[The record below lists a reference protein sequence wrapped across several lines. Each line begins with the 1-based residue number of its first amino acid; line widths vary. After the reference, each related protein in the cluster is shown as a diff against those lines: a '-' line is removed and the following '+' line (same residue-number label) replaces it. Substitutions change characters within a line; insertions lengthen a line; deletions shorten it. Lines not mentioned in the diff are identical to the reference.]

1 MSHLAH
7 RQPGYDLLSGHGI
20 EIGALHQPAAIPEH
34 CHIEY
39 CDAASR
45 EEAAA
50 LFPEL
55 DINSLV
61 PVTYISDLDTQG
73 LSIFEENRF
82 DFVILNHVIEH
93 VANPI
98 KVVEELFRVT
108 KPQGIVVLSA
118 PDKEF
123 CFDKKRAL
131 TPYEHV
137 LEEYKNNVTEVTEE
151 HYIDFL
157 KGVHPHVFNFSK
169 EDLQNNID
177 MVRNRREH
185 AHVWDSASFT
195 EFMAKTFELLNIQ
208 ADCRFLSLAD
218 QNQFEYFSVWE
229 KQ

>member
-7 RQPGYDLLSGHGI
+7 RSPGYELLSGHGI
-20 EIGALHQPAAIPEH
+20 EIGALHQPAIIPEH

-45 EEAAA
+45 EETIKF
-50 LFPEL
+50 FPEL
-55 DINSLV
+55 NVNDLV
-61 PVTYISDLDTQG
+61 PVNHISDLDTNG
-73 LSIFEENRF
+73 LALFEDNRF

-98 KVVEELFRVT
+98 NVVAELFRVT
-108 KPQGIVVLSA
+108 KPQGLVVLSA

-123 CFDKKRAL
+123 CFDKPRAL

-137 LEEYKNNVTEVTEE
+137 LEEYQNNTTEITDE

-157 KGVHPHVFNFSK
+157 KGVHPEVFQRSP
-169 EDLQNNID
+169 EMIQNSINS
-177 MVRNRREH
+177 VRKRREH

-195 EFMAKTFELLNIQ
+195 EFMAKTFELLSIQ